1 MFDEEQAD
9 DDELEDIIEQP
20 IEEESGEG
28 DSDDDVEDV
37 DADGAEQASMA
48 ESKAQR
54 MVNRDELMKLRTQV
68 LEMKEELAR
77 KTNKIE
83 TIRDTLKVNRVK
95 VESRKSGRIFDIE
108 ASLDDNE
115 IDQAVKEFEIAQDD
129 SMEEAV
135 DEEEELVERP
145 DLDSA
150 DDDDHFFDDK
160 DCNSNDEEDYGGQ
173 DFDAD

>member
-1 MFDEEQAD
+1 MFDEQQAD

-28 DSDDDVEDV
+28 DSDEDIEDV
-37 DADGAEQASMA
+37 DADGAEQAQMA

-54 MVNRDELMKLRTQV
+54 LVNRDELMKLRTQV

-115 IDQAVKEFEIAQDD
+115 IDQAVKEFEIA
-129 SMEEAV
+129 
-135 DEEEELVERP
+135 
-145 DLDSA
+145 
-150 DDDDHFFDDK
+150 
-160 DCNSNDEEDYGGQ
+160 
-173 DFDAD
+173 

>member
-1 MFDEEQAD
+1 M
-9 DDELEDIIEQP
+9 
-20 IEEESGEG
+20 
-28 DSDDDVEDV
+28 
-37 DADGAEQASMA
+37 
-48 ESKAQR
+48 
-54 MVNRDELMKLRTQV
+54 

-135 DEEEELVERP
+135 DEEEEELVERP

-150 DDDDHFFDDK
+150 DDDDHFFYDK
-160 DCNSNDEEDYGGQ
+160 DCNSNYEEDYGGQ

>member
-1 MFDEEQAD
+1 M
-9 DDELEDIIEQP
+9 
-20 IEEESGEG
+20 
-28 DSDDDVEDV
+28 
-37 DADGAEQASMA
+37 
-48 ESKAQR
+48 
-54 MVNRDELMKLRTQV
+54 

-160 DCNSNDEEDYGGQ
+160 DCNSNDEEDYCGQ